1 MSLQATQRLCHPF
14 PFALLIPGRPS
25 FPAPTQTQKM
35 GDQERSTDQNRLE
48 ERRGAQ
54 SPIPPHPLLQSCPKP
69 PNDKGPCQSQGKRC
83 WPRALE
89 QRQRVLRV
97 PNSAAALIT
106 VVSEL
111 GVQPQTKQIRTK
123 TTGFLVPLI
132 LSQQL
137 LKDPYN

>member
-1 MSLQATQRLCHPF
+1 MSLPATQRLCHPF
-14 PFALLIPGRPS
+14 SAFLIPGRPP

-35 GDQERSTDQNRLE
+35 GERSTDQNRWE
-48 ERRGAQ
+48 ERLGAQ
-54 SPIPPHPLLQSCPKP
+54 SPVPPPPLLQSCPHP
-69 PNDKGPCQSQGKRC
+69 PADKGPCQSQGKWC
-83 WPRALE
+83 WPRPVE

-106 VVSEL
+106 VVSEP

-132 LSQQL
+132 PSQQL
-137 LKDPYN
+137 LKDPYNG